1 MTPLA
6 SFGFG
11 EPLSGKMGL
20 SGLVRL
26 VPFALCATLLGA
38 SAPASGQGQPPAPP
52 AVLVQPAELKDVTA
66 QRDFLGR
73 VQAADKVDLRARVE
87 GFLEKRLF
95 QEGGFVKQGAVLFQ
109 IDKATFQAELEQ
121 RQADLAA
128 AQAVLKNAEV
138 QLARSQELI
147 SKQAVAQATLDQ
159 RAADEGKARAE
170 VMKAEAALR
179 RAQINLSWTDVP
191 APFSG
196 RIGPSKFSLGDVVGP
211 TAGPLATLVST
222 DPINVTFPVT
232 QRELLRAR
240 GERPMDQYKVRLILA
255 DKSLYPEP
263 GVLELVDVQANQGT
277 DSVTLRARVPNP
289 NGVLVD
295 GMSVSVRLELGD
307 AKKMLVIPFTAVAID
322 QQGSFVLTVGADNKV
337 ARRNVKLGAQTGGL
351 TIVEGG
357 LEAGDRVIVEGQQ
370 RARPGTMVAPTL
382 WSANAQP

>member
-6 SFGFG
+6 YLGFG
-11 EPLSGKMGL
+11 ESASGEIGYFRLLRLWPLVVCVAFIS
-20 SGLVRL
+20 S
-26 VPFALCATLLGA
+26 PE
-38 SAPASGQGQPPAPP
+38 PAAGQGQPSGPP
-52 AVLVQPAELKDVTA
+52 AVLVQPAELKDVIA

-73 VQAADKVDLRARVE
+73 VQAAEKVNLRARVE
-87 GFLEKRLF
+87 GFLENRLF
-95 QEGGFVKQGAVLFQ
+95 QEGGFVNQGAILFQ
-109 IDKATFQAELEQ
+109 IDKAPFQADIAQ

-128 AQAVLKNAEV
+128 ARAVLKNAEV

-147 SKQAVAQATLDQ
+147 NKQAVAQATLDQ
-159 RAADEGKARAE
+159 RAAEESKARAE
-170 VMKAEAALR
+170 VMKAEAALQL
-179 RAQINLSWTDVP
+179 AQINLSWTEIA

-196 RIGPSKFSLGDVVGP
+196 RIGSSKFSLGDVVGP

-240 GERPMDQYKVRLILA
+240 GQREMAQYKVRLILA
-255 DKSLYPEP
+255 DKSLYAEP
-263 GVLELVDVQANQGT
+263 GVLELMDVQANQGT

-289 NGVLVD
+289 NSVLID

-322 QQGSFVLTVGADNKV
+322 QQGSFVMTVGPENMV
-337 ARRNVKLGAQTGGL
+337 ARRNVKLGAQMGGL
-351 TIVEGG
+351 TVVESG

-370 RARPGTMVAPTL
+370 RARPGAVVAPTL
-382 WSANAQP
+382 WSANAKP